1 MLDVSVNPLQSI
13 YSSYSNSVAAFV
25 ILNRIKTLTILS
37 FFLLP
42 FFGFAQNNNPN
53 YDEELAKELNADDYG
68 MKSYIFVVL
77 KTGPAKIEDKAVL
90 DSCFAGHFSN
100 MQKLAEEKKLVVA
113 GPYGDNDH
121 NYRGLFIL
129 DVATKEEA
137 QELMKGDPT
146 ISMGIF
152 EVEMYDWYGSA
163 ALITHHEAADK
174 IWKLKP

>member
-1 MLDVSVNPLQSI
+1 M
-13 YSSYSNSVAAFV
+13 
-25 ILNRIKTLTILS
+25 RIFTIFS
-37 FFLLP
+37 FLLLP
-42 FFGFAQNNNPN
+42 FFCIAQNNNPN

-68 MKSYIFVVL
+68 MKSYVFVVL
-77 KTGPAKIEDKAVL
+77 KTGSAKIEDKAVR

-113 GPYGDNDH
+113 GPLGKNDN
-121 NYRGLFIL
+121 NYRGLFIF

-163 ALITHHEAADK
+163 ALPVYLEAADK

>member
-1 MLDVSVNPLQSI
+1 MRT
-13 YSSYSNSVAAFV
+13 F
-25 ILNRIKTLTILS
+25 TILS
-37 FFLLP
+37 FLVLP
-42 FFGFAQNNNPN
+42 FFCFSQNNNPN
-53 YDEELAKELNADDYG
+53 YDEALAKELNADDYG

-100 MQKLAEEKKLVVA
+100 MAKLAEEKKLVVA
-113 GPYGDNDH
+113 GPYGKNDN
-121 NYRGLFIL
+121 NYSGLFIF
-129 DVATKEEA
+129 DVASKEEA

-163 ALITHHEAADK
+163 ALITHQDAADK

>member
-1 MLDVSVNPLQSI
+1 MR
-13 YSSYSNSVAAFV
+13 A
-25 ILNRIKTLTILS
+25 LTIFS
-37 FFLLP
+37 FLLLP
-42 FFGFAQNNNPN
+42 FFCFAQNNNPN

-68 MKSYIFVVL
+68 MKSYVFVVL
-77 KTGPAKIEDKAVL
+77 KTGSAKIEEKAVR

-113 GPYGDNDH
+113 GPLGMNDNS
-121 NYRGLFIL
+121 YRGLFIF

-163 ALITHHEAADK
+163 ALPVYLEAADK
-174 IWKLKP
+174 IWKQKP

>member
-1 MLDVSVNPLQSI
+1 M
-13 YSSYSNSVAAFV
+13 
-25 ILNRIKTLTILS
+25 RIFTIFS
-37 FFLLP
+37 FLLLP
-42 FFGFAQNNNPN
+42 FFCIAQNNNPN

-68 MKSYIFVVL
+68 MKSYVFVVL
-77 KTGPAKIEDKAVL
+77 KTGSAKIEDKAVR

-100 MQKLAEEKKLVVA
+100 MQRLAEEKKLVVA
-113 GPYGDNDH
+113 GPLGKNDN
-121 NYRGLFIL
+121 NYRGLFIF

-163 ALITHHEAADK
+163 ALPVYLEAADK
-174 IWKLKP
+174 IWKQKP

>member
-1 MLDVSVNPLQSI
+1 MK
-13 YSSYSNSVAAFV
+13 A
-25 ILNRIKTLTILS
+25 LTILS

-42 FFGFAQNNNPN
+42 FFCFAQNNNPN
-53 YDEELAKELNADDYG
+53 YDAELAKELKADDYG
-68 MKSYIFVVL
+68 MKSYVFVVL
-77 KTGPAKIEDKAVL
+77 KTGSAKIEDKAVL

-113 GPYGDNDH
+113 GPLGKNDN
-121 NYRGLFIL
+121 NYRGLFIF

-163 ALITHHEAADK
+163 ALPVYLEAADK
-174 IWKLKP
+174 IWKQKP

>member
-1 MLDVSVNPLQSI
+1 M
-13 YSSYSNSVAAFV
+13 
-25 ILNRIKTLTILS
+25 KTLIAFTL
-37 FFLLP
+37 FLIP
-42 FFGFAQNNNPN
+42 ITCFAQNNNPN

-68 MKSYIFVVL
+68 MKSYVFVVL
-77 KTGPAKIEDKAVL
+77 KTGSAKIEDKAVL

-113 GPYGDNDH
+113 GPLGKNEN
-121 NYRGLFIL
+121 NYRGLFIF

-163 ALITHHEAADK
+163 ALPVYLEAADK
-174 IWKLKP
+174 IWKQKP

>member
-1 MLDVSVNPLQSI
+1 MQKLRQ
-13 YSSYSNSVAAFV
+13 
-25 ILNRIKTLTILS
+25 LTFLP

-42 FFGFAQNNNPN
+42 FLGFAQNNNPN
-53 YDEELAKELNADDYG
+53 YDEQLAKELNADDFG
-68 MKSYIFVVL
+68 IKSYVFVIL

-90 DSCFAGHFSN
+90 DSCFAGHFAN
-100 MQKLAEEKKLVVA
+100 INKLVEEKKLVVA
-113 GPYGDNDH
+113 GPYGTNDN

-129 DVATKEEA
+129 NVASKEEA

-163 ALITHHEAADK
+163 ALPVYLEAADK
-174 IWKLKP
+174 IWKQKP

>member
-1 MLDVSVNPLQSI
+1 MK
-13 YSSYSNSVAAFV
+13 A
-25 ILNRIKTLTILS
+25 LTIFS
-37 FFLLP
+37 FLVLP

-68 MKSYIFVVL
+68 MKSYVFVVL
-77 KTGPAKIEDKAVL
+77 KTGPAKIEDKAVK
-90 DSCFAGHFSN
+90 DSCFAGHFAN
-100 MQKLAEEKKLVVA
+100 MAKLGEEKKLVLA
-113 GPYGDNDH
+113 GPYGNNDN
-121 NYRGLFIL
+121 NYRGLFIF
-129 DVATKEEA
+129 DVTSKEEA

-163 ALITHHEAADK
+163 ALITHQEAADK